1 MKNEEKKRQ
10 IIDICKKEIEKRIS
24 IQTEAMNDAQETAN
38 KYKGAMESRY
48 DTFKEEAQQ
57 RRDGHAK
64 QIDTLLK
71 QKSALMNA
79 GQSLNTRAEFGSVIE
94 ADEEIYFLCFSISDD
109 ELRFNEKELITLRE
123 DTPLGVAM
131 KGREKGDTV
140 KLNGYEFT
148 IREIY

>member
-10 IIDICKKEIEKRIS
+10 IIDICKKEIGKRIKV
-24 IQTEAMNDAQETAN
+24 QTEAMNDAQDTAN

-64 QIDTLLK
+64 QIDILLK

-79 GQSLNTRAEFGSVIE
+79 GQSINARAQFGSVIE
-94 ADEEIYFLCFSISDD
+94 TDDIIYFLCFSISDN
-109 ELRFNEKELITLRE
+109 EMRFCGKELITLRE
-123 DTPLGVAM
+123 DTPLGEAM
-131 KGREKGDTV
+131 KGKERGDTV
-140 KLNGYEFT
+140 KFNGYEFT

>member
-10 IIDICKKEIEKRIS
+10 IIDICKKEIDKRI
-24 IQTEAMNDAQETAN
+24 IVQTEAMNDAQETAN

-64 QIDTLLK
+64 QIDILLK
-71 QKSALMNA
+71 QKSALINA
-79 GQSLNTRAEFGSVIE
+79 GQNIKTRAEFGSVIE
-94 ADEEIYFLCFSISDD
+94 TDEEIYFICFSISDD
-109 ELRFNEKELITLRE
+109 EVRFGEKELITLRE
-123 DTPLGVAM
+123 DTPLGEAM
-131 KGREKGDTV
+131 KGREKGDIV
-140 KLNGYEFT
+140 KFNGYEFT